1 MSVHT
6 DILLAVYRHLGNSV
20 SLHIYYCFQI
30 NVLISTLMR

>member
-20 SLHIYYCFQI
+20 SLHIYYLLLS
-30 NVLISTLMR
+30 N